1 MENLEDKEFAF
12 FMNYFSSL
20 QIWDKFGLLQRE
32 ITLYNSL
39 AKQFKTLYIFSYGDE
54 KELEYKKY
62 FSENII
68 IIPKSLHMPDICYE
82 FLIPFL
88 YKNILRNCDFY
99 KTNQNSGAIA
109 PTIAKLLYGKKSII
123 RSGYIGSELARLSKL
138 PLYARGYFWFAQKFS
153 YSFCDRAFIP
163 TQSNYDI
170 LIKKYPNLKGRLFMI
185 NNFIN
190 TDLFIKQDNIPKIYD
205 IIYVARFDKDKNHLL
220 LLKAI
225 RELDIR
231 VLFIGQGPEQER
243 VREFSRAHN
252 ISTTFLPRIPNDE
265 LPRYYNAAKLCVF
278 ASLHEGNPKA
288 LLEAMSCELPVIA
301 CDVIGVNN
309 IITNKV
315 NGLLCQPEDT
325 VMRQNILTLLK
336 NVTLRENLGQEAR
349 NFVIKHFSFHKTFS
363 QEMDIYKTLSP

>member
-1 MENLEDKEFAF
+1 
-12 FMNYFSSL
+12 
-20 QIWDKFGLLQRE
+20 
-32 ITLYNSL
+32 
-39 AKQFKTLYIFSYGDE
+39 
-54 KELEYKKY
+54 
-62 FSENII
+62 
-68 IIPKSLHMPDICYE
+68 
-82 FLIPFL
+82 
-88 YKNILRNCDFY
+88 
-99 KTNQNSGAIA
+99 
-109 PTIAKLLYGKKSII
+109 
-123 RSGYIGSELARLSKL
+123 
-138 PLYARGYFWFAQKFS
+138 
-153 YSFCDRAFIP
+153 
-163 TQSNYDI
+163 
-170 LIKKYPNLKGRLFMI
+170 MI